1 MNIKI
6 DPHLFKEN
14 NKNFVYQ
21 TLKANIMELRLIPGQ
36 MINEADIGKELNV
49 SRTPIREAFIRLNE
63 EHLINTYPQRGSYV
77 SKIDMRLVEEGVF
90 MRKCLENAVYAEAAC
105 RNQPEAIQELRKN
118 LAIQK
123 AVVQSQS
130 NYESEFMQL
139 DNKFHAYIFEVNGK
153 GNVWNSI
160 ISINTHFNRL
170 RYLDILEQTNIYKV
184 LFQHEMLIDAIE
196 AHHPEDTSRIVEEH
210 QENIMNIIDD
220 IREKYIDYFL

>member
-1 MNIKI
+1 MEIMI
-6 DPHLFKEN
+6 DPRFSKEN

-21 TLKANIMELRLIPGQ
+21 TLKTNIMELHLLPGQ
-36 MINEADIGKELNV
+36 AINEADVGRELNV
-49 SRTPIREAFIRLNE
+49 SRTPVREAFIRLNE

-77 SKIDMRLVEEGVF
+77 SKIDMRLVEEGTF

-105 RNQPEAIQELRKN
+105 RNQPEAVQELRKN

-130 NYESEFMQL
+130 GYESEFMQL
-139 DNKFHAYIFEVNGK
+139 DNRFHAYIFEVNGK
-153 GNVWNSI
+153 SNVWNSI

-170 RYLDILEQTNIYKV
+170 RHLDILEQTNIYKV

-196 AHHPEDTSRIVEEH
+196 AHRPEDISRIVDEH
-210 QENIMNIIDD
+210 QGNITNIMDD